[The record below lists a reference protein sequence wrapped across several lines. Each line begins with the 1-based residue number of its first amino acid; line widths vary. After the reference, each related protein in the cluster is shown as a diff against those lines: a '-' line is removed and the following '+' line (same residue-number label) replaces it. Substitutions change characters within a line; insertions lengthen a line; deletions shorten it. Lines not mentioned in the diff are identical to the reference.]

1 MACRAVL
8 SAIGLATAEAQRAK
22 HGAQGGTRIP
32 SYHRVMYYVLC
43 TVSTYFNE
51 LRKFRLLSVHCE
63 LGAQLSTQ
71 SALGMRLS
79 QIETSGDTT

>member
-1 MACRAVL
+1 
-8 SAIGLATAEAQRAK
+8 
-22 HGAQGGTRIP
+22 
-32 SYHRVMYYVLC
+32 MYYVLC